1 MGSMRPCF
9 LAFAAV
15 AAVLPLAAAGTAS
28 PPSRPGTVS
37 RGWIVRWP
45 GRGSTRAYFKE
56 FSAPPGLIRRVRV
69 LIADRPV
76 VGPPY
81 LSRVACTATRRAAFA
96 QKSWLWDGRN
106 VYVALLLQ
114 PGRCSVA
121 GTAVRIRV
129 ILSTVGT

>member
-1 MGSMRPCF
+1 MRLCF
-9 LAFAAV
+9 FAFAAV
-15 AAVLPLAAAGTAS
+15 AAVLPLAAAGTTS

-45 GRGSTRAYFKE
+45 ERESERAYFKK

-69 LIADRPV
+69 MIAGNPV

-81 LSRVACTATRRAAFA
+81 LSRVACKATRDAAFA

-106 VYVALLLQ
+106 VYVALLL
-114 PGRCSVA
+114 
-121 GTAVRIRV
+121 
-129 ILSTVGT
+129 